1 MIKAILTKPLDG
13 EPEGAIRELSQADFE
28 RLEAKGAVR
37 PAADG
42 DGLRQD
48 GPTIAEYMAAGYK
61 ASSYPP
67 HGYVSR
73 STPEE
78 IAVAVA
84 AETAAEKAAPVVKNK
99 MAPAFKNKADGGL
112 ADVATTASA
121 QLSQD
126 RKG

>member
-1 MIKAILTKPLDG
+1 MIKAVLTKPLDG
-13 EPEGAIRELSQADFE
+13 EPEGTPRELSQADFE

-37 PAADG
+37 LASDG

-48 GPTIAEYMAAGYK
+48 GPTVADYVAAGYK

-84 AETAAEKAAPVVKNK
+84 AEKAADKVGPVGAIETEVEKAAPVVDNK
-99 MAPAFKNKADGGL
+99 KAPKVLNKALGN
-112 ADVATTASA
+112 
-121 QLSQD
+121 
-126 RKG
+126 

>member
-13 EPEGAIRELSQADFE
+13 EHEGAIRELSQADFE

-42 DGLRQD
+42 DVLRQD
-48 GPTIAEYMAAGYK
+48 GPTIADYVAAGYK

-84 AETAAEKAAPVVKNK
+84 AENASDKAGPVVAIETEVEKAAPVVDNK
-99 MAPAFKNKADGGL
+99 KAPKVLNKALGN
-112 ADVATTASA
+112 
-121 QLSQD
+121 
-126 RKG
+126 

>member
-42 DGLRQD
+42 DGLRAD
-48 GPTIAEYMAAGYK
+48 GPTIADYVAAGYK

-84 AETAAEKAAPVVKNK
+84 AEKAADKAGPVVAIETEVEKAAPVVDNK
-99 MAPAFKNKADGGL
+99 KAPKVLNKALGN
-112 ADVATTASA
+112 
-121 QLSQD
+121 
-126 RKG
+126 

>member
-28 RLEAKGAVR
+28 RLKAKGAVR
-37 PAADG
+37 SAADG

-48 GPTIAEYMAAGYK
+48 GPTIADYVAAGYK

-73 STPEE
+73 STSEE

-84 AETAAEKAAPVVKNK
+84 AETAADKAGPVVGSETEVEKAAPVVDNK
-99 MAPAFKNKADGGL
+99 KAPKVLNKALGN
-112 ADVATTASA
+112 
-121 QLSQD
+121 
-126 RKG
+126 

>member
-28 RLEAKGAVR
+28 RLKAKGAVR

-42 DGLRQD
+42 DVLRQD
-48 GPTIAEYMAAGYK
+48 GPTIADYVAAGYK

-84 AETAAEKAAPVVKNK
+84 AENAADKAGPVVAIETEVEKAAPVVDNK
-99 MAPAFKNKADGGL
+99 KAPKVLNKALGN
-112 ADVATTASA
+112 
-121 QLSQD
+121 
-126 RKG
+126 

>member
-42 DGLRQD
+42 DGLRAD
-48 GPTIAEYMAAGYK
+48 GPTIADYVAAGYK

-67 HGYVSR
+67 HGYVAR

-78 IAVAVA
+78 IAVAAENAADKAGPVVA
-84 AETAAEKAAPVVKNK
+84 IETGVEKTAPVVDNK
-99 MAPAFKNKADGGL
+99 KAPKVLNKALGN
-112 ADVATTASA
+112 
-121 QLSQD
+121 
-126 RKG
+126 

>member
-48 GPTIAEYMAAGYK
+48 GPTIADYVAAGYK
-61 ASSYPP
+61 SSSYPP
-67 HGYVSR
+67 HGYASR

-78 IAVAVA
+78 IAAAVA
-84 AETAAEKAAPVVKNK
+84 SEIEAEKAAPVVDNK
-99 MAPAFKNKADGGL
+99 MAPAVDNKADDGT
-112 ADVATTASA
+112 ADVTTPAS
-121 QLSQD
+121 QRRS
-126 RKG
+126 R